1 MKILILILIINKI
14 KNNSKF
20 NLFQINNSLNKFN
33 ILYSGNMYNAG
44 LSSGVHFG
52 FSGAS
57 DSVSFLMRSGK
68 IYDPQNKVVYS
79 YSDAANFSLHLDFNE
94 TNYSYSFDEEEF
106 CANGIKNNF
115 AIDKFFFNSNGLT
128 CDVTTN
134 IYGPEINYAIVFPEI
149 YSSSSLTGVFTNSI
163 LLEFLKLLSFGSLT
177 ASTAGFILLIKAV
190 KFPSLAS
197 SQAPFTAP
205 QAVWPNTTI
214 IFVPANLQAN
224 SMLPNMSSFTK
235 LPATLALK
243 ISPIP

>member
-1 MKILILILIINKI
+1 MVFTGINYR
-14 KNNSKF
+14 
-20 NLFQINNSLNKFN
+20 SLPSARSFSADFIFSD

-79 YSDAANFSLHLDFNE
+79 YSDATNFSLHLDFNE

-149 YSSSSLTGVFTNSI
+149 YSSSRMFLPYLFTN
-163 LLEFLKLLSFGSLT
+163 
-177 ASTAGFILLIKAV
+177 
-190 KFPSLAS
+190 
-197 SQAPFTAP
+197 
-205 QAVWPNTTI
+205 TI
-214 IFVPANLQAN
+214 HN
-224 SMLPNMSSFTK
+224 K
-235 LPATLALK
+235 K
-243 ISPIP
+243 ISIYTRNVNV

>member
-1 MKILILILIINKI
+1 MVFTGINYR
-14 KNNSKF
+14 
-20 NLFQINNSLNKFN
+20 SLPSARSFSADFIFSD

-79 YSDAANFSLHLDFNE
+79 YSDATNFSLHLDFNE

-115 AIDKFFFNSNGLT
+115 AIDKFFFNSNGLA

-134 IYGPEINYAIVFPEI
+134 IYGPEINYSIVFPEI
-149 YSSSSLTGVFTNSI
+149 YSSSSLTGVFTNLSSSAIKIFSAEITTGNIGYYSTSSI
-163 LLEFLKLLSFGSLT
+163 NNISVS
-177 ASTAGFILLIKAV
+177 
-190 KFPSLAS
+190 
-197 SQAPFTAP
+197 
-205 QAVWPNTTI
+205 
-214 IFVPANLQAN
+214 AN
-224 SMLPNMSSFTK
+224 SSGNITLTDLYNEIGISQTFT
-235 LPATLALK
+235 LTLYTNFGTLNKVINAYR
-243 ISPIP
+243 S